1 MPDLFDYLTWRG
13 DLSMEQ
19 VPLGPVDALILT
31 TLCYVRFHG
40 LVPEG
45 PEGAVCLGQA
55 AKEFLNLPKEEREKR
70 VRSRS
75 DEELVTRLMNSN
87 RFAPLELSGYVDR
100 LEADSEMQF
109 SAITVGLGRQG
120 TFVAFRG
127 TDNTLVGWKEDFNMS
142 FQDAIP
148 AQWTARDYLERC
160 AGWFPGRLMVGGH
173 SKGGNLAVFSAAM
186 CRPQV
191 RARVRA
197 VYNHDGPGFTHLVMG
212 SEGYQQL
219 LGRVHTFVPQSS
231 VVGMLLEHQEPYIV
245 VKSRQIG
252 IFQHDPYS
260 WEVLGGGFICLEDV
274 TEGSKR
280 IDQTV
285 KNWIASLSP
294 QERGAFVDAVYELL
308 QNTDADKMSEVMQ
321 PKNLLE
327 MLRAF
332 QKEDLGTQRVVA
344 EALGQ
349 LIKAALQT
357 GRELKKE
364 EA

>member
-45 PEGAVCLGQA
+45 PQGAVCLGQA
-55 AKEFLNLPKEEREKR
+55 AKEFLNLPKEERERR

-75 DEELVTRLMNSN
+75 DEELVTKLMHSD

-109 SAITVGLGRQG
+109 SALTVGLGRQG

-142 FQDAIP
+142 FQDAVS

-197 VYNHDGPGFTHLVMG
+197 VYNHDGPGFTRLVMG

-219 LGRVHTFVPQSS
+219 MGRVHTFVPQSS

-260 WEVLGGGFICLEDV
+260 WEVLGGDFIRLEGV
-274 TEGSKR
+274 SEGSR
-280 IDQTV
+280 MIDQTV
-285 KNWIASLSP
+285 KNWVAGLSP
-294 QERGAFVDAVYELL
+294 QERGEFVDAVYELL

-321 PKNLLE
+321 PKNLLSV
-327 MLRAF
+327 LRAF
-332 QKEDLGTQRVVA
+332 QKEDLGTQRLVA

-349 LIKAALQT
+349 LVKAAIQT
-357 GRELKKE
+357 GRELKK
-364 EA
+364 AGA

>member
-1 MPDLFDYLTWRG
+1 MPDLFDYLAWRG

-40 LVPEG
+40 LVPPG
-45 PEGAVCLGQA
+45 PEQAVSLAQA
-55 AKEFLNLPKEEREKR
+55 AKSFLELPQKEREGR
-70 VRSRS
+70 VRCPS
-75 DEELVTRLMNSN
+75 DERLLEQLMHTD
-87 RFAPLELSGYVDR
+87 RFAPLELSCYVDR
-100 LEADSEMQF
+100 LEEESEMQF
-109 SAITVGLGRQG
+109 SAMTVRLGRLG

-142 FQDAIP
+142 FQDAVP

-160 AGWFPGRLMVGGH
+160 AGWFQGRLLVGGH

-191 RARVRA
+191 RNRVRA

-212 SEGYQQL
+212 SPGYEEL
-219 LGRVHTFVPQSS
+219 LGRIHTFVPQSS
-231 VVGMLLEHQEPYIV
+231 VVGMLLEHQEPYTV
-245 VKSRQIG
+245 VKSSQVG

-260 WEVLGGGFICLEDV
+260 WEVLGGDFVRLEDI
-274 TEGSKR
+274 TQGSKR

-285 KNWIASLSP
+285 KSWIASLSP
-294 QERGAFVDAVYELL
+294 RERGEFVDAVYELL

-321 PKNLLE
+321 PKNLLS
-327 MLRAF
+327 MVRAF
-332 QKEDLGTQRVVA
+332 QKEDLGTQRLVA

-349 LIKAALQT
+349 LVKAAVQS
-357 GRELKKE
+357 GRQ
-364 EA
+364 